1 MRLPHSLLSATALGL
16 LASASAGQSG
26 SDLPWHGKDG
36 PLVRADGSPWRPE
49 LQLELVFPALAQPAP
64 FRAQLPI
71 DGEWVEVD
79 LRPYSLRSAD
89 FRLLVIDG
97 SGVPREV
104 EAPPARTYRGAVV
117 GRADTEVRASL
128 DELGRLSAVVE
139 TPAGRW
145 TVEPLSRYVPGSSPL
160 SHAVYSHANRVA
172 SRGECGVIDPIAPP
186 GATTPGEEQEEASGS
201 APGPYGTGGSFH
213 EHSSSPHDDE
223 PLEAKM
229 LSYRAGGLA
238 CYIDYEYYQW
248 AGNSTA
254 SAVANVEQLLGEV
267 SAKYD
272 DNGVGPFR
280 FNFVGAVLKTGPGY
294 LYPSTDVSDL
304 LSEFTADWLK
314 SNYYGYEYGTKADFY
329 HLFTGRDL
337 DGSALGLA
345 YVDDV
350 CDTNGAFGLSE
361 TTFTSDLSD
370 RNWLTSHEL
379 GHNFGSGHDGDC
391 NGLFDDKCQVMCP
404 SIDTFSCASIGIS
417 WSSQARDAVNAGIAL
432 SCFDP
437 ATGTIYADIATSHP
451 FPDGTAMLPFQT
463 LATGLANTQSGWT
476 LVLGDGT
483 YDESVLT
490 LNQPMKLDATG
501 GTARIE

>member
-1 MRLPHSLLSATALGL
+1 MRLLQSLLSAAALGL
-16 LASASAGQSG
+16 LASASPAQSG

-36 PLVRADGSPWRPE
+36 PLLRADGSPWRPE

-104 EAPPARTYRGAVV
+104 EAPPARTYRGELV
-117 GRADTEVRASL
+117 GRPDTEVRANL

-145 TVEPLSRYVPGSSPL
+145 TVEPLSRYVPDASPL
-160 SHAVYSHANRVA
+160 AHALYSHANRAA
-172 SRGECGVIDPIAPP
+172 SRGECGVHDPVRP
-186 GATTPGEEQEEASGS
+186 SGS
-201 APGPYGTGGSFH
+201 SPPEGDQEDSSTSPPSGSGAGGASH
-213 EHSSSPHDDE
+213 EHAHSAGDE

-238 CYIDYEYYQW
+238 CHVDNQYYQW
-248 AGNSTA
+248 AGNSIPN
-254 SAVANVEQLLGEV
+254 AVANIEQLLGEV

-280 FNFVGAVLKTGPGY
+280 FNFVGAVFETGPGNVH
-294 LYPSTDVSDL
+294 PSTDAEDL
-304 LSEFTADWLK
+304 LSEFTLDWLT
-314 SNYYGYEYGTKADFY
+314 SGYYGFDYGTKADFY

-337 DGSALGLA
+337 DGGTLGLA

-370 RNWLTSHEL
+370 RGWLTTHEF
-379 GHNFGSGHDGDC
+379 GHNLGSEHDGDC

-404 SIDTFSCASIGIS
+404 NLNASACSSTGIS

-501 GTARIE
+501 GIARIE